1 MSQASQRLPQ
11 FPPMSVQFSSAD
23 NKPLGI
29 ILMLAGALT
38 LVITDV
44 AGKWVVQNY
53 HVAQLNFVRGIFA
66 TLILAPIVLREGGLS
81 SLRTARP
88 AAHFARSI
96 VLVAIA
102 YAWFFSLKF
111 MPLADAG
118 AIILCAPL
126 FITALSAV
134 ALKEHVGPWR
144 WGAVVVGFGGMLFI
158 IQPGTDLFQPIAIL
172 PALGALGYA
181 IYMVSNRAM
190 RMTESVSAI
199 TLYPQIAVCA
209 VSAAIAPFVWTP
221 MTWSAF
227 ALMVLTGVAAGVG
240 HLLLTYAFRLAPSSV
255 LAPLDYTGL
264 IWSVVFG
271 YFVFGDWPVFVTWIG
286 MALIVSA
293 GLFMVFRETR
303 AAAEP
308 NQPAA

>member
-1 MSQASQRLPQ
+1 MQVCIRTQR
-11 FPPMSVQFSSAD
+11 
-23 NKPLGI
+23 
-29 ILMLAGALT
+29 
-38 LVITDV
+38 
-44 AGKWVVQNY
+44 
-53 HVAQLNFVRGIFA
+53 
-66 TLILAPIVLREGGLS
+66 
-81 SLRTARP
+81 
-88 AAHFARSI
+88 
-96 VLVAIA
+96 
-102 YAWFFSLKF
+102 
-111 MPLADAG
+111 
-118 AIILCAPL
+118 
-126 FITALSAV
+126 AV
-134 ALKEHVGPWR
+134 FDG
-144 WGAVVVGFGGMLFI
+144 
-158 IQPGTDLFQPIAIL
+158 
-172 PALGALGYA
+172 
-181 IYMVSNRAM
+181 AM